1 MRRTITGYELE
12 MLQAFPQSEYGKVF
26 LTLIKGEVEDE
37 QEAFDLSCKVSDDPI
52 QDDWRF
58 KLGLRAGLKRAL
70 NLPKKY
76 IDNTKLNG
84 G

>member
-1 MRRTITGYELE
+1 MKTISEYELS

-26 LTLIKGEVEDE
+26 LALVQGEIDE
-37 QEAFDLSCKVSDDPI
+37 EEIAFDLSAKVSNDPI

-70 NLPKKY
+70 NLPTKY
-76 IDNTKLNG
+76 IKNTLNG

>member
-1 MRRTITGYELE
+1 MKRQISEHELS

-26 LTLIKGEVEDE
+26 LSLVQGEIDE
-37 QEAFDLSCKVSDDPI
+37 EEKAFDLSAKVSNDPI
-52 QDDWRF
+52 KDDWRF

-76 IDNTKLNG
+76 INNTLNG